1 MMAIA
6 AKTNSGPDRPTN
18 GSTNKGAR
26 AGPTIVPRLKL
37 LDSADSASTRAVRRV
52 LEASDTAIVLAVQS
66 VTAQSGRTMG
76 WSQER
81 LAVPRAVVS
90 SVRARTLD
98 RKRSWIVAGLTVVG
112 VVALGEAFGLG
123 TGLDG
128 LLGGGGGSGKK

>member
-1 MMAIA
+1 
-6 AKTNSGPDRPTN
+6 
-18 GSTNKGAR
+18 
-26 AGPTIVPRLKL
+26 
-37 LDSADSASTRAVRRV
+37 
-52 LEASDTAIVLAVQS
+52 
-66 VTAQSGRTMG
+66 MG

>member
-1 MMAIA
+1 MA
-6 AKTNSGPDRPTN
+6 
-18 GSTNKGAR
+18 
-26 AGPTIVPRLKL
+26 PTIGPRVSA
-37 LDSADSASTRAVRRV
+37 LDGRV